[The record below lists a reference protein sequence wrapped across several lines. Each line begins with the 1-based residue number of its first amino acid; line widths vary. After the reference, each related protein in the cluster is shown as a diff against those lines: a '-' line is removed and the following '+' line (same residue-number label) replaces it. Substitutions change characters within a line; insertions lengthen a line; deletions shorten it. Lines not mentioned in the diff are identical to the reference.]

1 MRTETACANELAE
14 FNALLYSSERLL
26 TREAGLRRLDQLVSE
41 FNLGVRQRQQE
52 GFS

>member
-1 MRTETACANELAE
+1 MRTETARANELAE

-26 TREAGLRRLDQLVSE
+26 TREAGLRRMARLVSE
-41 FNLGVRQRQQE
+41 FNFGVRRRQQE